1 MSRAGFG
8 IRLGA
13 AAIDFVVMYLS
24 SSLVSAAAVALLVFS
39 QRNAA
44 QGQPPNRL
52 MFLGMFGITGLIW
65 LAYSLTE
72 VFGAATP
79 AKRLLKLRVG
89 GVDHEPAHPGRRL
102 ARWAV
107 KYGPMLVY
115 LAGAT
120 AMYVWLM
127 APGGPQGRPPVFIMG
142 LNVLAAAASLAVLGG
157 FFLTLSSQRR
167 ALHDLIAG
175 TVVLR
180 PGAAPQGFVPLMPG
194 SDAPGITTDSAAPPL
209 PETRGSANHG

>member
-1 MSRAGFG
+1 MIRAGFG

-13 AAIDFVVMYLS
+13 AAIDAVAMYLS

-39 QRNAA
+39 QRNGA

-52 MFLGMFGITGLIW
+52 MFLGIFGVTGLIW

-72 VFGAATP
+72 VFGTATP
-79 AKRLLKLRVG
+79 AKRLLKLRIG
-89 GVDHEPAHPGRRL
+89 GVDLEPAPAGRRL

-120 AMYVWLM
+120 AMYMWVM

-142 LNVLAAAASLAVLGG
+142 LNMLAAAASLVVLGG

-167 ALHDLIAG
+167 ALHDLVAG

-180 PGAAPQGFVPLMPG
+180 PGAAPQGFAPLMPV
-194 SDAPGITTDSAAPPL
+194 SPGAEMSADPAVPPL
-209 PETRGSANHG
+209 PDARGFSNHG